1 MRPQPALL
9 ALTVAVE
16 VQVNG
21 PAGLAQLVDIA
32 TTASTAVAI
41 HATHRLISRASIP
54 TAPCKFIGVAPYSSI
69 RSIEVVAPLALVFC
83 RYTIN
88 HNP

>member
-32 TTASTAVAI
+32 TTAISAVAI
-41 HATHRLISRASIP
+41 HATHRLVSRASIL
-54 TAPCKFIGVAPYSSI
+54 TARCKFIGVAPFVDRVI
-69 RSIEVVAPLALVFC
+69 RAIRRWSFC